1 MADSEWF
8 TIQEAADYL
17 KVKPTTI
24 RKYMRNSK
32 LTAYRQGNIVRLKKN
47 DLDNFLKPDKAKN
60 L

>member
-24 RKYMRNSK
+24 RKYMRNNK
-32 LTAYRQGNIVRLKKN
+32 LTAYRQGNIVRLKKS
-47 DLDNFLKPDKAKN
+47 DLDNFLKPDKARGN
-60 L
+60 